1 MSRYKDTDY
10 LNISM
15 RIKYLEARLM
25 GSEAFSRVLS
35 CKTPEEAVALICERL
50 GFDCPVCP
58 TPYEFESVIA
68 SEEKK
73 VSEFLRKNVPDTSLI
88 DIFDIRRD
96 FMNIRALIK
105 ADIRNISPDPMLVFG
120 GTLTKDGIKKAFR
133 ERDEK
138 VLNGYFM
145 SAVKTSQQAFAQT
158 ADPQKIDTVCDRIC
172 FECLKNAADSSPF
185 DFVSGFFG
193 TRIDIINIISLIRQS
208 LMGKDSGFFSETV
221 LPGGRLFTEKQLV
234 PFTSSPLGEF
244 TEFISHTEYADVTK
258 GFDVSSPDPSVLEK
272 NADKFVCKLVKQLRK
287 TPFGPQ
293 VVAGYILAKEY
304 EIKNIRIAMSGIL
317 SGQDSE
323 AIKERLR
330 LGYE

>member
-1 MSRYKDTDY
+1 
-10 LNISM
+10 
-15 RIKYLEARLM
+15 
-25 GSEAFSRVLS
+25 
-35 CKTPEEAVALICERL
+35 
-50 GFDCPVCP
+50 
-58 TPYEFESVIA
+58 
-68 SEEKK
+68 
-73 VSEFLRKNVPDTSLI
+73 
-88 DIFDIRRD
+88 
-96 FMNIRALIK
+96 
-105 ADIRNISPDPMLVFG
+105 
-120 GTLTKDGIKKAFR
+120 
-133 ERDEK
+133 
-138 VLNGYFM
+138 
-145 SAVKTSQQAFAQT
+145 
-158 ADPQKIDTVCDRIC
+158 
-172 FECLKNAADSSPF
+172 CLKNAADSSPF

-317 SGQDSE
+317 SGQESD